1 MTAHFIGGDT
11 SRLKVVAT
19 GEEIQ
24 MLEAWVKRLRS
35 EFEVATVPSV
45 SSGPGYLSAE
55 ITLSH
60 RRKA

>member
-24 MLEAWVKRLRS
+24 MLEAWVMRVRS
-35 EFEVATVPSV
+35 ELEKAQVPSA
-45 SSGPGYLSAE
+45 SSGPGYFSAE
-55 ITLSH
+55 ITSSQ